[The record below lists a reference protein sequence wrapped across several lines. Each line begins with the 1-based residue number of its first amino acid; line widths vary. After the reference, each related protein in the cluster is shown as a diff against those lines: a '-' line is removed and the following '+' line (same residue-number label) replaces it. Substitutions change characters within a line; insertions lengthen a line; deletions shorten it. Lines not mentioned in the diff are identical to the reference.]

1 MSNMI
6 IRLNYIELFIVRHSE
21 LSGYCL
27 LLKWLSVQEVECAFG
42 AVKIYK
48 VKWFTE

>member
-6 IRLNYIELFIVRHSE
+6 IRLNYIELFIVWHSE

-27 LLKWLSVQEVECAFG
+27 LLNWLSMQEVECAFG
-42 AVKIYK
+42 AVQLYK
-48 VKWFTE
+48 VKRFTE